1 MTATP
6 IVCTVDDRYVQPLMV
21 LWQSLARPAHTGLRL
36 VVVHQNLSGASMR
49 RLKRHADRL
58 GLDAEFRH
66 VDAAAA
72 GPIFGW
78 VTGAVYLRLTL
89 GEVLADVPRALY
101 LDVDTLVLGD
111 LRPLLQYDLDGAL
124 FGAVRDAQNPVVG
137 AGIALPGWA
146 GLDGVQNGRDYF
158 NSGVLLLDLDG
169 CRRAGLFDAARDFL
183 TKHPDE
189 VRLWDQDA
197 LNVAAADRW
206 RRLDRCWNTFALS
219 PLAASPNYVHAD
231 AEPYEP
237 LAALLAAEPAA
248 RILHFAGAAKPWR
261 SDYPDSP
268 LKARYRTYLRAVV
281 EAERAHARR

>member
-1 MTATP
+1 
-6 IVCTVDDRYVQPLMV
+6 MV
-21 LWQSLARPAHTGLRL
+21 VP
-36 VVVHQNLSGASMR
+36 QNLSGASMR

-206 RRLDRCWNTFALS
+206 RRLDRAAGTPSRCPRS
-219 PLAASPNYVHAD
+219 PLPQ
-231 AEPYEP
+231 
-237 LAALLAAEPAA
+237 
-248 RILHFAGAAKPWR
+248 
-261 SDYPDSP
+261 
-268 LKARYRTYLRAVV
+268 LRARRRRAVRAAGRAAGRRTGCADPALRGSR
-281 EAERAHARR
+281 EAVAQRLPRQSPQSAVPHVPARSRGSRAGVCAPVARRGRPPGPAPRC